1 MSYSFDIKP
10 AHEMASVEEN
20 KTRFLPQV
28 NNILES
34 IQQKLITAKS
44 NSQNHATQILPTYID
59 KPEQMS
65 NEDARTIV
73 YHAVMTKLKKA
84 GYAVIYK
91 RNVKKDSVTY
101 QMTVAFPDAFCRQN
115 IESMKRELA
124 SVEK

>member
-1 MSYSFDIKP
+1 
-10 AHEMASVEEN
+10 MASVEEN

-101 QMTVAFPDAFCRQN
+101 QMTVAFPDAFCKQN
-115 IESMKRELA
+115 IESMKRDLA